1 MNKFKLVFVAALAAA
16 PTSVFAQ
23 SVQVVRCQTVDS
35 IDIPTGL
42 NRIEWARK
50 CGLTLNTGSIPKTGN
65 PANFFQ
71 STKAADAATFL
82 GANEYLENTTSQ
94 AFSNNVNSFNVNY
107 TRAWS
112 KFGSFFAY
120 TVFQDT
126 SGPTLNFFNWTTAQ
140 PPRSQP
146 FYPSFDST
154 VSGTGTALFPP
165 PNANINSPCTLFTD
179 PNGVTPWPAANPS
192 FVAFYC
198 AAGCYTAD
206 QNVRFSTGD
215 TNILDAFNAVRND
228 VVTLS
233 SDATIE
239 NLSTQ
244 VSPVYSYT
252 RDAREGTQPIYT
264 VTTASGGSLSVTNSH
279 PVLVANGGNGRLVM
293 AEKLREGD
301 ELLKA
306 DGTPDPVVGID
317 RSNYFGRAY
326 NLAPTATEHVS
337 NILIAQG
344 FLVGSSRFQNE
355 DLDYMNRALL
365 FRAVP
370 DDVMPR

>member
-1 MNKFKLVFVAALAAA
+1 MNTFKLVMIAALAAA
-16 PTSVFAQ
+16 PTSALAQ
-23 SVQVVRCQTVDS
+23 SVQVVRCQTVDN

-50 CGLTLNTGSIPKTGN
+50 CGLTQNTGALPHTGN

-71 STKAADAATFL
+71 STKAANASTL
-82 GANEYLENTTSQ
+82 QGANDYLENTT
-94 AFSNNVNSFNVNY
+94 AAGYSNSVNDFNVNY

-126 SGPTLNFFNWTTAQ
+126 SGPTLNYYNWTTTLGTRAQ
-140 PPRSQP
+140 PY
-146 FYPSFDST
+146 YPSFDTT

-179 PNGVTPWPAANPS
+179 PNGVTPYTGANY

-206 QNVRFSTGD
+206 QQVAFGKGD
-215 TNILDAFNAVRND
+215 EKIIDAYTELRND
-228 VVTLS
+228 VVTLAP
-233 SDATIE
+233 DAT
-239 NLSTQ
+239 LDDPRTQ
-244 VSPVYSYT
+244 VSPVLSYT
-252 RDAREGTQPIYT
+252 RDAREGNQVIYI
-264 VTTASGGSLSVTNSH
+264 VTTQSGGQLKVTNSH
-279 PVLVANGGNGRLVM
+279 PVMVSDGVSGKLVM
-293 AEKLREGD
+293 AEKLHVGD
-301 ELLKA
+301 ELVKA
-306 DGTPDPVVGID
+306 DGTPDAVASIEKQ
-317 RSNYFGRAY
+317 NYFGRAY
-326 NLAPTATEHVS
+326 NLQPVTTDHVQ

-344 FLVGSSRFQNE
+344 YLVGSLRFQND
-355 DLDYMNRALL
+355 DLNYMNRALL

-370 DDVMPR
+370 TEVVPK